1 MELPS
6 ASWTHELN
14 KSASDWLSFS
24 SGTLFDGFGLGLEGF
39 LPRSWVE
46 SDILFLVFLTL
57 RSAPYRIGFL
67 TLSIVD
73 ILGWLSLC
81 CGACPVL

>member
-14 KSASDWLSFS
+14 KSVSDWLSFS
-24 SGTLFDGFGLGLEGF
+24 SGTWLGTEGF
-39 LPRSWVE
+39 LSRSWVE
-46 SDILFLVFLTL
+46 SDILFLFFLTL
-57 RSAPYRIGFL
+57 RSAPYRAGFL
-67 TLSIVD
+67 TLSVVD
-73 ILGWLSLC
+73 ILGWISLC